1 MTIRSLTNEELGGT
15 KSSIEFS
22 VFEIKDNTT
31 FIIS

>member
-1 MTIRSLTNEELGGT
+1 MSIRSLTNEELGGA

-22 VFEIKDNTT
+22 AFEIRDNTT